1 MDMYTIFRSRFKGLL
16 NLALIYIVVAFCTRT
31 FLLTLSHA
39 DVQWGVVELLKMFA
53 LGFMYDVV
61 SVAYFLI
68 PFAFFSIVLTDN
80 AFYSKW
86 RSVVSHV
93 FYIALSGLIV
103 FGAVAEYFF
112 WDEFGTR
119 FNFIAIDYLIY
130 TREVTHNIWES
141 YNIPLVFS
149 LIVALTALIAYLSIR
164 FKWFKTEI
172 KSESSLLKRFQLG
185 VIFFV
190 FPLFTFFG
198 INQNIEPYFGNRYN
212 AELSKNGVYS
222 LGSAYI
228 NNELDYMKF
237 YVSNDTTAVFGEM
250 RKQLATANASFTSNN
265 VTDLT
270 RQITMQGET
279 KPYNV
284 ILICDES
291 LSASY
296 LGCFGDTAHLTPNLD
311 SLAKQSLFFTGL
323 YATGTR
329 TVRGME
335 AITLSTPPT
344 PGSSLVRRPGNENL
358 FSLGSV
364 FAQQNYDVKFLYG
377 GYGYFDNMNYFF
389 GNNGF
394 KIVDRSDFAKEEID
408 FANVW
413 GICDEDVFERSLKE
427 ADKSVAEGKPFF
439 QYIMTTSNHRPYTYP
454 DGRIDIP
461 SLTGRSGGIKYTDY
475 AIGKLLRE
483 IKDKPWFKNTLV
495 VVVADHCGNSAGKA
509 SIDIEKYHIPFFI
522 YNPEIVKPQQV
533 DLQCSQMDVAPTILG
548 VLNMSYQSK
557 FFGKNILTMQPE
569 EQRAVMGTYQKL
581 GYMKGNKVVLLD
593 IQHRTEYFDYD
604 RVKNILTP
612 APADPQ
618 LLNEVVA
625 YYQSAYYMN
634 LHKLN
639 KK

>member
-1 MDMYTIFRSRFKGLL
+1 MYNLFISRFKGLL
-16 NLALIYIVVAFCTRT
+16 SLAFIYLLVSFCTRT
-31 FLLTLSHA
+31 FLMVLSHS
-39 DVQWGVVELLKMFA
+39 DVQWAVFEVIRLFA

-61 SVAYFLI
+61 SIFYFLI
-68 PFAFFSIVLTDN
+68 PFAFFSIVLTDK
-80 AFYSKW
+80 AFNSKW
-86 RSVVSHV
+86 RLTIAHV

-149 LIVALTALIAYLSIR
+149 FIALLTGTIAFLAIKY
-164 FKWFKTEI
+164 KWFKAI
-172 KSESSLLKRFQLG
+172 SKVESTLFKRIQVGAF
-185 VIFFV
+185 FFV
-190 FPLFTFFG
+190 FPIITFFA
-198 INQNIEPYFGNRYN
+198 INQNIEPYFSNRYN
-212 AELSKNGVYS
+212 AELAKNGVYS
-222 LGSAYI
+222 LGSAFI

-237 YVSNDTTAVFGEM
+237 YVSNDTTTVFTEM
-250 RKQLATANASFTSNN
+250 RKLLSTANSSFTNNN
-265 VTDLT
+265 VIDLT
-270 RQITMQGET
+270 RQITATGEA
-279 KPYNV
+279 KKYNV

-296 LGCFGDTAHLTPNLD
+296 LGCFGDTTHLTPNLD
-311 SLAKQSLFFTGL
+311 SLAKKSLFFTSL

-335 AITLSTPPT
+335 ALTLSTPPT
-344 PGSSLVRRPGNENL
+344 PGSSLVRRPENENL

-394 KIVDRSDFAKEEID
+394 KIVDRSDFSKEEID

-427 ADKSVAEGKPFF
+427 ADKSVADGKPFF

-461 SLTGRSGGIKYTDY
+461 SLTGRSGGVKYTDY
-475 AIGKLLRE
+475 AIGKMLRE

-509 SIDIEKYHIPFFI
+509 SIDIEKYHIPLFI
-522 YNPEIVKPQQV
+522 YNPEIIKPQQV
-533 DLQCSQMDVAPTILG
+533 DLQCSQIDVAPTILG
-548 VLNMSYQSK
+548 LLNMSYQSK
-557 FFGKNILTMQPE
+557 FFGKNILTMQPD

-581 GYMKGNKVVLLD
+581 GYLKGNKVVLLD
-593 IQHRTEYFDYD
+593 IQHRTEFFEYD
-604 RVKNILTP
+604 RVKNVL
-612 APADPQ
+612 APMASDKQ